1 MSAKTAFLLC
11 KPDVFLRTLLPQFL
25 TFLKDNDFTIKNY
38 LVGRLIESHFR
49 LMYTTHFRCDVDDWY
64 HNQKIYDFGP
74 ALGLLIKNDSA
85 TSTLQSLIQLKGSAL
100 PKDRK
105 PNSIRH
111 LFGSKSR
118 LFNLIHVPDTNEQS
132 NKETLSWFG
141 SCKFE
146 DSSSQLPITKEEI
159 LHEINQHGYQEIG
172 SLDPEYAFLKAKIRL
187 MHAIQKK
194 CIHIGSMLDYVQT
207 LKFFYLDWS
216 EEISVNASS
225 LCNGIEGTILVS
237 KYEKEREL
245 LRILN
250 GEHCDLPL
258 LSNTIHFLLMLAE
271 KPRYVTNFFWILGEW
286 HVFVNA
292 LEHYLITSRLKY
304 N

>member
-1 MSAKTAFLLC
+1 MCAKTAFLLC
-11 KPDVFLRTLLPQFL
+11 KSDVFLRTLLPQFL
-25 TFLKDNDFTIKNY
+25 TFLEDNNFSIKDY
-38 LVGRLIESHFR
+38 LVGRVTESHFR
-49 LMYTTHFRCDVDDWY
+49 LMYTTHFRCDVDDWH

-74 ALGLLIKNDSA
+74 ALGLLLKNDSA
-85 TSTLQSLIQLKGSAL
+85 ISTLQSLIQLKGSAL
-100 PKDRK
+100 PKDRN
-105 PNSIRH
+105 PNSIRY

-132 NKETLSWFG
+132 DKETLSWFG
-141 SCKFE
+141 GCKFE
-146 DSSSQLPITKEEI
+146 DNSSQFPITKEEI

-172 SLDPEYAFLKAKIRL
+172 TLDPEYAFLKAKIRL

-194 CIHIGSMLDYVQT
+194 YIGDSIVDYVQT

-216 EEISVNASS
+216 EEIIVNSS
-225 LCNGIEGTILVS
+225 SPCNGIEGTILAS

-250 GEHCDLPL
+250 GKHYDLPL
-258 LSNTIHFLLMLAE
+258 LSNTINFLQMLVE
-271 KPRYVTNFFWILGEW
+271 KPRYVTNFFWILEEW
-286 HVFVNA
+286 NVFISA
-292 LEHYLITSRLKY
+292 LEQYLITSRLKY